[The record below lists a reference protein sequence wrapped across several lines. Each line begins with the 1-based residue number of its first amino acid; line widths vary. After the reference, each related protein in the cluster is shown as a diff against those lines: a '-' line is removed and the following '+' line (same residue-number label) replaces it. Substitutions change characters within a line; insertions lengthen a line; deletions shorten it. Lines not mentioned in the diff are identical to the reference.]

1 MKKVLA
7 IVLTVGMT
15 FSLVACGN
23 NKKEDKVNSNETS
36 IEKNLDNKDESAYK
50 NISIEE
56 TKKMMEEGKF
66 QLILDVRGEDEFKEG
81 HIKDAKVIP
90 DSELENRLSEIEEY
104 KDKNVLVYCRSGKRS
119 TKASEI
125 LANNEFKN
133 VYHMHEG
140 MINWDGDIIK

>member
-23 NKKEDKVNSNETS
+23 NKEENKINSN
-36 IEKNLDNKDESAYK
+36 EKNLDNKDKSAYK

-56 TKKMMEEGKF
+56 AKKMIEEGKF

-140 MINWDGDIIK
+140 MIKWDGDIIK